1 MVKEVFED
9 ESGDE
14 GSVIVE
20 DVRQVQKRDVKKK
33 KKEVEKV
40 EYRKFNIKVGFR
52 IVDYIKILVF
62 VKFKDDNIE
71 VVKNKRNMG
80 LKGKVVKLFEMK
92 IKVVKEEVVEVRK
105 RREKVEKELLKIIKR
120 IFFKSKWD
128 SIMSQIDVEKNVV
141 KFKVE
146 VKSKLESYFSIF
158 LLFIVKK
165 EVVIKEKFK
174 KKLFSLFILDFS
186 KVKSK
191 LNFGFLVFVIRRE
204 LFFVISKKNFFR
216 SNFIGDVVKRLFFVV
231 FNGSFNV
238 FKLDLN
244 DFVGSS
250 LFGFVIS
257 FVRSSYSDLVGID
270 GGGEFSV
277 LGIFRIV

>member
-1 MVKEVFED
+1 M
-9 ESGDE
+9 
-14 GSVIVE
+14 
-20 DVRQVQKRDVKKK
+20 KKK

-128 SIMSQIDVEKNVV
+128 SIM
-141 KFKVE
+141 
-146 VKSKLESYFSIF
+146 L
-158 LLFIVKK
+158 
-165 EVVIKEKFK
+165 
-174 KKLFSLFILDFS
+174 
-186 KVKSK
+186 
-191 LNFGFLVFVIRRE
+191 
-204 LFFVISKKNFFR
+204 
-216 SNFIGDVVKRLFFVV
+216 
-231 FNGSFNV
+231 
-238 FKLDLN
+238 
-244 DFVGSS
+244 
-250 LFGFVIS
+250 
-257 FVRSSYSDLVGID
+257 
-270 GGGEFSV
+270 
-277 LGIFRIV
+277 

>member
-1 MVKEVFED
+1 M
-9 ESGDE
+9 
-14 GSVIVE
+14 
-20 DVRQVQKRDVKKK
+20 
-33 KKEVEKV
+33 
-40 EYRKFNIKVGFR
+40 
-52 IVDYIKILVF
+52 
-62 VKFKDDNIE
+62 
-71 VVKNKRNMG
+71 
-80 LKGKVVKLFEMK
+80 
-92 IKVVKEEVVEVRK
+92 
-105 RREKVEKELLKIIKR
+105 
-120 IFFKSKWD
+120 
-128 SIMSQIDVEKNVV
+128 V

-158 LLFIVKK
+158 LLFIVK

-238 FKLDLN
+238 FK
-244 DFVGSS
+244 
-250 LFGFVIS
+250 
-257 FVRSSYSDLVGID
+257 
-270 GGGEFSV
+270 
-277 LGIFRIV
+277 

>member
-1 MVKEVFED
+1 M
-9 ESGDE
+9 
-14 GSVIVE
+14 
-20 DVRQVQKRDVKKK
+20 
-33 KKEVEKV
+33 
-40 EYRKFNIKVGFR
+40 
-52 IVDYIKILVF
+52 
-62 VKFKDDNIE
+62 
-71 VVKNKRNMG
+71 
-80 LKGKVVKLFEMK
+80 
-92 IKVVKEEVVEVRK
+92 
-105 RREKVEKELLKIIKR
+105 
-120 IFFKSKWD
+120 
-128 SIMSQIDVEKNVV
+128 V

-191 LNFGFLVFVIRRE
+191 LNFGFSVFVIRRE

>member
-1 MVKEVFED
+1 M
-9 ESGDE
+9 
-14 GSVIVE
+14 
-20 DVRQVQKRDVKKK
+20 KKK

-128 SIMSQIDVEKNVV
+128 SIMS
-141 KFKVE
+141 
-146 VKSKLESYFSIF
+146 
-158 LLFIVKK
+158 
-165 EVVIKEKFK
+165 
-174 KKLFSLFILDFS
+174 
-186 KVKSK
+186 
-191 LNFGFLVFVIRRE
+191 
-204 LFFVISKKNFFR
+204 
-216 SNFIGDVVKRLFFVV
+216 
-231 FNGSFNV
+231 
-238 FKLDLN
+238 
-244 DFVGSS
+244 
-250 LFGFVIS
+250 
-257 FVRSSYSDLVGID
+257 
-270 GGGEFSV
+270 
-277 LGIFRIV
+277 